1 MTGRHQM
8 EKIEKIKIKKISRY
22 LPLIIL
28 CIMFLA
34 HFVSAAEISPD
45 NELPILEITTENKLP
60 IKYKD
65 KYISAEMTLTDSDTQ
80 SFFNIQIRGR
90 GNSTWGMS
98 KKPYRIKLDKKADL
112 FGMGSSKHWIL
123 LANAFDGSHLRNKLS
138 YDLSGAM
145 GMTAI
150 QSVFV
155 NVVLNGKYIGL
166 YQLTESIRAEDGRI
180 PILDWED
187 IAKDAAEA
195 IAKKENLN
203 DEDTLALKTEMEQ
216 DLSWITSGMYGDYTI
231 SDYINIAR
239 YSTTGGYILE
249 LDEYYDELS
258 RFTTPEDVPIMIHS
272 PEYLYTNKE
281 MFYYIRDWIFDM
293 EEAMFAY
300 DGYNTDGKHYS
311 EYLDME
317 SFTDYWI
324 VNQVFKSVELLYKSC
339 FMYKDSGEKLT
350 FGPVWD
356 MDWSSG
362 NHSNLGGDS
371 ADPCTWTHDQSQ
383 DREYWYRALY
393 DQPSFIVMIQDR
405 WWEIR
410 PLLNEMLDSID
421 TLVSDLTAAAN
432 DNHNL
437 WGGKEFSWETDEL
450 KAWLVRRIEW
460 MDEQLA
466 KRDPDI
472 TGRGIKENTDYTIT
486 ITDADGAALSADTV
500 SEEYRRADLYY
511 CGNSQLTV
519 TIDTKSPDIES
530 VDIYINGIHHQ
541 SVAASDGIAVCTV
554 EMSELK
560 TDGSRNVIR
569 AIARD
574 SAMPDKPV
582 GERYVT
588 LYAEIVNVP
597 IIKAQTVETSSIE
610 EVPVS
615 DTSPAVKSFPSV
627 VAVVCAV
634 ALISGFLMLNKRR
647 KSQK

>member
-1 MTGRHQM
+1 M
-8 EKIEKIKIKKISRY
+8 EKIEKIKKISRY

-60 IKYKD
+60 IKYRD

-195 IAKKENLN
+195 IAKKENLS

-216 DLSWITSGMYGDYTI
+216 NLSWITSDMYGDYTI

-258 RFTTPEDVPIMIHS
+258 KFTTPEDVPIMIHS
-272 PEYLYTNKE
+272 PEYLYTNEK
-281 MFYYIRDWIFDM
+281 MFFYIRDWVFDM
-293 EEAMFAY
+293 EEAMFAH

-339 FMYKDSGEKLT
+339 FMYKDSGGKLT

-421 TLVSDLTAAAN
+421 SLVSDLTVAAN

-450 KAWLVRRIEW
+450 KAWLVKRIEW

-597 IIKAQTVETSSIE
+597 IIKAQTIETSSVE
-610 EVPVS
+610 EAPVS
-615 DTSPAVKSFPSV
+615 DTSPAAKTMPAV

>member
-1 MTGRHQM
+1 M
-8 EKIEKIKIKKISRY
+8 EKIEKIKKISRY

-28 CIMFLA
+28 CIMFLP

-45 NELPILEITTENKLP
+45 NKLPILEITTENKLP

-155 NVVLNGKYIGL
+155 NVVINGKYMGL

-180 PILDWED
+180 PVLDWED

-195 IAKKENLN
+195 IAKKENLS

-216 DLSWITSGMYGDYTI
+216 DLSWITSGVYGDYTI

-258 RFTTPEDVPIMIHS
+258 KFTTPEDVPIMIHS
-272 PEYLYTNKE
+272 PEYLYTNEE
-281 MFYYIRDWIFDM
+281 MFDYIRNWIFDM
-293 EEAMFAY
+293 EEAMFAH

-421 TLVSDLTAAAN
+421 TLVSDITAAAN
-432 DNHNL
+432 DNHDL

-450 KAWLVRRIEW
+450 KAWLVKRIEW

-486 ITDADGAALSADTV
+486 ITDADGAVLSADTV

-511 CGNSQLTV
+511 CGDSQLTV
-519 TIDTKSPDIES
+519 TIDSKSPDIES

-569 AIARD
+569 AITRD

-588 LYAEIVNVP
+588 LYAEVVNVP
-597 IIKAQTVETSSIE
+597 IIKAQTVEISSVE
-610 EVPVS
+610 EAPVS
-615 DTSPAVKSFPSV
+615 DTSTAAKTVPAVV
-627 VAVVCAV
+627 TVVCTV

>member
-1 MTGRHQM
+1 M
-8 EKIEKIKIKKISRY
+8 EKIEKIKKISRY

-28 CIMFLA
+28 CIMFLP

-45 NELPILEITTENKLP
+45 NKLPILEITTENKLP

-155 NVVLNGKYIGL
+155 NVVINGKYMGL

-180 PILDWED
+180 PVLDWED

-195 IAKKENLN
+195 IAKKENLS

-216 DLSWITSGMYGDYTI
+216 DLSWITSGVYGDYTI

-258 RFTTPEDVPIMIHS
+258 KFTTPEDVPIMIHS
-272 PEYLYTNKE
+272 PEYLYTNEE
-281 MFYYIRDWIFDM
+281 MFDYIRNWIFDM
-293 EEAMFAY
+293 EEAMFAH

-421 TLVSDLTAAAN
+421 TLVSDITAAAN
-432 DNHNL
+432 DNHDL

-450 KAWLVRRIEW
+450 KAWLVKRIEW

-511 CGNSQLTV
+511 CGDSQLTV
-519 TIDTKSPDIES
+519 TIDSKSPDIES

-569 AIARD
+569 AITRD

-588 LYAEIVNVP
+588 LYAEVVNVP
-597 IIKAQTVETSSIE
+597 IIKAQTVEISSVE
-610 EVPVS
+610 EAPVS
-615 DTSPAVKSFPSV
+615 DTSTAAKTVPAVV
-627 VAVVCAV
+627 TVVCTV